1 MGMLKKNGK
10 YGKYLK
16 EVAKPG
22 GLRAVK
28 QRSVISQ
35 SDKKE
40 TIRSMSHNRLSVK
53 S

>member
-1 MGMLKKNGK
+1 MLKKNGK
-10 YGKYLK
+10 YNKYLK

-28 QRSVISQ
+28 YRSVISNDR
-35 SDKKE
+35 S
-40 TIRSMSHNRLSVK
+40 TGPAVRSMSHNRLTVK

>member
-22 GLRAVK
+22 GLRVAK
-28 QRSVISQ
+28 QRSVISNA
-35 SDKKE
+35 E
-40 TIRSMSHNRLSVK
+40 P
-53 S
+53 

>member
-10 YGKYLK
+10 YNKYLK

-28 QRSVISQ
+28 
-35 SDKKE
+35 
-40 TIRSMSHNRLSVK
+40 
-53 S
+53 